1 MNRARSLQ
9 RRLAVGLAIGMTLM
23 WLSAT
28 LAAGLIIRHE
38 LDEAFDSA
46 IQETAQRVLPLA
58 VMDII
63 SRDDPLATQRIAPVR
78 SHEEYLT
85 YVVRDAAGNV
95 LLRSHDA
102 DLVVF
107 PPVSEPGFSETA
119 THRLYTETAV
129 RGTISVTVAEPL
141 THRRQAAFEVSVAL
155 VLPLLA
161 LIPVSLA
168 GVWWWVRS
176 SLRPVRTIRSDI
188 EKRGSGD
195 LTPVDAA
202 PLPAEIRPIADAVNR
217 LMDRLRRALDAERSF
232 AASSAHELRTP
243 LAAALAQ
250 AQRLMLEVPVG
261 PLRDRARQIESALH
275 TLADLSEKLMQLA
288 KAEGGGLLSQTP
300 QDLVPVLRLVAEE
313 LKRTP
318 EGARL
323 RLDLPERA
331 VPSMMDTDAFAIL
344 ARNLIE
350 NALKHGAED
359 EPVMASLSESG
370 VMSVR
375 NGGAVVPPDKLRR
388 LTLPFERGT
397 TDAKGTG
404 LGLAIAEAIAS
415 GAGARLELHSP
426 IPGTSIGFEA
436 RVQFLTHLGMGERKD
451 VDQ

>member
-1 MNRARSLQ
+1 
-9 RRLAVGLAIGMTLM
+9 M
-23 WLSAT
+23 WLGAT
-28 LAAGLIIRHE
+28 LTAGLIARHE

-46 IQETAQRVLPLA
+46 IQETAQRILPLA

-63 SRDDPLATQRIAPVR
+63 SRDDPLTTQRIAPVR

-102 DLVVF
+102 ELAIF
-107 PPVSEPGFSETA
+107 PPVSEPGFSDTA

-129 RGTISVTVAEPL
+129 RGTIAVTVAEPL
-141 THRRQAAFEVSVAL
+141 THRRQAALDVSLAL
-155 VLPLLA
+155 ALPLLA
-161 LIPVSLA
+161 LLPATLA

-176 SLRPVRTIRSDI
+176 SLSPVRTIRSDI
-188 EKRGSGD
+188 EARGSGD
-195 LTPVDAA
+195 LTPVDVT

-243 LAAALAQ
+243 IAAALAQ
-250 AQRLMLEVPVG
+250 AQRLMLEAPNG

-275 TLADLSEKLMQLA
+275 ALTSLSEKLMQLA

-323 RLDLPERA
+323 RLDLPECA
-331 VPSMMDTDAFAIL
+331 VQSTMDADAFAIL

-350 NALKHGAED
+350 NALKHGTED
-359 EPVMASLSESG
+359 EPAMVSLSESG

-388 LTLPFERGT
+388 LALPFERGT
-397 TDAKGTG
+397 TEAKGTG

-426 IPGTSIGFEA
+426 IPGTNAGFEA
-436 RVQFLTHLGMGERKD
+436 RMQLVARPGTSERKD
-451 VDQ
+451 VDP